1 MILIDSY
8 FNYKYITRYKLINK
22 FYLIN
27 TFNIPEIKKLIFLFH
42 LEKIEDV
49 NDIQFFNYFYLIK
62 FFFGKNAYFSKIN
75 KYYLLG
81 TWYYNINVILC
92 LNNNKEIVNKLY
104 YLYNNI
110 IINVDRNLINAQR
123 KNNYYCI
130 KIKDNNI
137 YSELKTNLG
146 LFNIKKFIIIN
157 LVFKKKLNNYYN
169 IINNMK
175 YLIN

>member
-8 FNYKYITRYKLINK
+8 FNYKNTTRYKLINK
-22 FYLIN
+22 LYLIN
-27 TFNIPEIKKLIFLFH
+27 TFNIPEISKLVFLFN
-42 LEKIEDV
+42 LIKMEDL
-49 NDIQFFNYFYLIK
+49 NNIQFLNYFYLIK
-62 FFFGKNAYFSKIN
+62 FFFGKNAYFNKFN

-81 TWYYNINVILC
+81 TWYYNINVIVC
-92 LNNNKEIVNKLY
+92 LNNNKEIINKLY

-110 IINVDRNLINAQR
+110 IINIDKNLLKA
-123 KNNYYCI
+123 KKSNNCYSI

-146 LFNIKKFIIIN
+146 LFNIKRSMIIN
-157 LVFKKKLNNYYN
+157 IIFRKKLLNYHI

-175 YLIN
+175 YLII